1 MVFDKVVLIC
11 PDFKW
16 LRGQI
21 SVHIIIHT
29 ICKPTSFWPFKIQT
43 SPDFRFSL
51 YWVLLHF
58 ACKTPV
64 ELHLWRIMVLRWQ
77 STNRLAL
84 STHSGGY
91 GHTRKGS
98 RFQNNLNWQTF
109 HHAQERSADS
119 VLSWCTGRTSDTAL
133 EKYWGIRPSSGSR
146 QSRDLPRTVRSW
158 SLGNPSRKIMQG
170 VGEKKVSSHFLLF

>member
-109 HHAQERSADS
+109 HHAQERICWFCAIMVHGAHVWYPTSAS
-119 VLSWCTGRTSDTAL
+119 VKQFA
-133 EKYWGIRPSSGSR
+133 
-146 QSRDLPRTVRSW
+146 QSEDL
-158 SLGNPSRKIMQG
+158 LI
-170 VGEKKVSSHFLLF
+170 